1 MRGEQGLRAI
11 GAVLAVAVAVGV
23 MGGAWVWWQGR
34 GRIDADDSA
43 QVARGK
49 EVYALH
55 CAQCHGAQLQGQPDW
70 RIRLPSGALP
80 APPHDASGHTW
91 HHADEYL
98 FAVTKHGLARFAPP
112 DYKSDM
118 PSFVGKLSDA
128 DIRASLAYIKS
139 SWPEDI
145 RRRQETLNR
154 R

>member
-1 MRGEQGLRAI
+1 MGAGRACNLGSI
-11 GAVLAVAVAVGV
+11 GPWLSPS
-23 MGGAWVWWQGR
+23 GR
-34 GRIDADDSA
+34 WAALGSDGRAGGRIDPDDSA

-55 CAQCHGAQLQGQPDW
+55 CAQCHGGQLQGQPDW

-80 APPHDASGHTW
+80 APPHDVSGHTW

>member
-1 MRGEQGLRAI
+1 MRGERGVRAI
-11 GAVLAVAVAVGV
+11 GSALAVAVAIGA
-23 MGGAWVWWQGR
+23 MGGAWVWWQGQ
-34 GRIDADDSA
+34 GRIDPDDRA
-43 QVARGK
+43 QVAHGK

-55 CAQCHGAQLQGQPDW
+55 CAQCHGGQLQGEPDW
-70 RIRLPSGALP
+70 RIRRPTGALP

>member
-1 MRGEQGLRAI
+1 MGAI
-11 GAVLAVAVAVGV
+11 RVILAVVVAVGMV
-23 MGGAWVWWQGR
+23 AGGWVWWQGR
-34 GRIDADDSA
+34 GRIDPDDAA

-49 EVYALH
+49 VVYAQH
-55 CAQCHGAQLQGQPDW
+55 CAQCHGARLQGEPDW
-70 RIRLPSGALP
+70 RTRLPSGELP

-112 DYKSDM
+112 DYKSNM

-139 SWPEDI
+139 FWPEDI